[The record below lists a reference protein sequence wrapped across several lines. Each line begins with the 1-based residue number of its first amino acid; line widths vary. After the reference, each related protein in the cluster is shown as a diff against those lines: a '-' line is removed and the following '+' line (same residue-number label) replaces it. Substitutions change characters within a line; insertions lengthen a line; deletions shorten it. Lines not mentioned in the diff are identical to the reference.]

1 MKTTRI
7 LKLAALLF
15 FFSVTGIYS
24 SHLHLTLVDNSK
36 FTAVVNSTSY
46 SQASEYI
53 EAENVPAGSSYIKV
67 TGNYTQKTPA
77 GTTLYEG
84 YIKIPD
90 NSEVYA
96 SIDASGN
103 LIYVSAT
110 SFKGQ
115 DTVFYQLCA
124 TECVSSHQI
133 ITVNAPSALNSTVG
147 VDDFFMSFSDLP
159 VSGNVMLNDTD
170 PEMDSQS
177 VVQQG
182 SLAAPIVIPSGS
194 YYIASDG
201 NFLFTP
207 ASGFSG
213 PVQIVYTVCDD
224 NLNSV
229 CTKATLHLLI
239 VEDYKLRLRVYLEG
253 ALMQNGGA
261 KGSDN
266 RPLMRDNLRL
276 NPFTGQNYI
285 PVNDPY
291 SINSYFVQVS
301 SKFVKVGPGTLAK
314 YKTIPDPQT
323 VFNITGQNAIV
334 DWVFVELRSKTD
346 NSKVIATRSGLLQSQ
361 DQYN

>member
-1 MKTTRI
+1 M
-7 LKLAALLF
+7 
-15 FFSVTGIYS
+15 
-24 SHLHLTLVDNSK
+24 
-36 FTAVVNSTSY
+36 
-46 SQASEYI
+46 
-53 EAENVPAGSSYIKV
+53 
-67 TGNYTQKTPA
+67 
-77 GTTLYEG
+77 
-84 YIKIPD
+84 
-90 NSEVYA
+90 
-96 SIDASGN
+96 
-103 LIYVSAT
+103 
-110 SFKGQ
+110 
-115 DTVFYQLCA
+115 
-124 TECVSSHQI
+124 
-133 ITVNAPSALNSTVG
+133 NSTVG

-170 PEMDSQS
+170 PEMDNQS

-346 NSKVIATRSGLLQSQ
+346 NSKVIATRSGLLQRDGDVVDLDGLSYLSFPGVMEDSFYVVVKHRNHLGVMSGIVSNNELVDFTKPSTTTFDFGSTLNNGFDFTGLAQ
-361 DQYN
+361 KSNVVHGYKAMWAGILIVMEN